1 MLWLN
6 QELDCLRRPAQTL
19 LAKVRQE
26 IEGAVLA
33 VSRSSLVT
41 VLNMSNSTVICVA
54 DPSLQS
60 SYPAFVMYTSLI
72 YKNMT
77 TPVYTTLKGVS
88 TTCTTQNTATVLFNL
103 SLMNFI

>member
-6 QELDCLRRPAQTL
+6 QELDCLRCRAQTL
-19 LAKVRQE
+19 PAKVRQE
-26 IEGAVLA
+26 IELKIKFGYIVEAV
-33 VSRSSLVT
+33 
-41 VLNMSNSTVICVA
+41 STVICVA

-88 TTCTTQNTATVLFNL
+88 TTLQCTKYCYIHL
-103 SLMNFI
+103 